1 MRGAGATLGRPGR
14 WAPAAPVGR
23 CGRLIDD
30 GDIVNNRWGS
40 HSAAKRHPRVP
51 RLPRRHRR
59 CPAAAAAAAATATVA
74 AAAAESIEPITIS
87 SIFPLLVFSLSS
99 GFPLSS
105 HVVSLLLSFFFCCCC
120 CGWRGGGKVVLLDPL
135 GRVTGICCS
144 ALRDSWR
151 FFRDSLMGFVRQC
164 PSVALTYIRIFED

>member
-1 MRGAGATLGRPGR
+1 
-14 WAPAAPVGR
+14 
-23 CGRLIDD
+23 
-30 GDIVNNRWGS
+30 
-40 HSAAKRHPRVP
+40 VP

-105 HVVSLLLSFFFCCCC
+105 HVVSLLLSFFF
-120 CGWRGGGKVVLLDPL
+120 VVVVVD
-135 GRVTGICCS
+135 GEGEAKSSCS
-144 ALRDSWR
+144 ILS
-151 FFRDSLMGFVRQC
+151 G
-164 PSVALTYIRIFED
+164 E